1 MGYAKLIIRDRCK
14 NKRYKDYNYNNKDA
28 VENLIYYVFKDT
40 DGNRKVRLY
49 GGLGVDMGS
58 SETAVNQMKKV
69 KKMYKKSDGR
79 QMYHF
84 ILSFDD
90 RIKSPIEVYEI
101 GLGIINT
108 IFYGWQVIFTVH
120 EDKEHL
126 HLHFILNSVN
136 ILTGYKWHMSGTEF
150 REFKNNIESYVDDY
164 FERKGYDVKYA
175 DYEVVTMERL
185 LQ

>member
-1 MGYAKLIIRDRCK
+1 MGYAKLIIRDKCK
-14 NKRYKDYNYNNKDA
+14 NKPYKDYNYNNKDA
-28 VENLIYYVFKDT
+28 VENLIYYVFKDK

-49 GGLGVDMGS
+49 GGLGVDMTT
-58 SETAVNQMKKV
+58 SEKAVKQMNKIKKL
-69 KKMYKKSDGR
+69 YKKIGRR

-84 ILSFDD
+84 ILSFDE

-101 GLGIINT
+101 GMGVIDT

-120 EDKEHL
+120 EDKGHL

-136 ILTGYKWHMSGTEF
+136 MLTGYKWHMRNDEF
-150 REFKNNIESYVDDY
+150 RNLKDSVERYADAY

-175 DYEVVTMERL
+175 DYERVTMEKL